1 MHVLLVGYGAM
12 GGALLKGWEIFCKV
26 TIVDPFKQG
35 CAKSIDELP
44 ASYYPNVIVIAVKPQ
59 MLEQV
64 MPAYTKFQNALFISI
79 AAGMPSKHYAQ
90 WLGEK
95 VRLSRVM
102 PNLPVIVSQGASA
115 YVLNEN
121 CTSNDDTIVSTLFEK
136 VGIVEKLANENLF
149 DAVTALSGSGP
160 AYVYYLCECLEQ
172 AAIELGLEQGF
183 AKQFARQTIIGA
195 AATLK
200 ELPISA
206 EELRANVTSKG
217 GTTEAALGVL
227 MDNNHLQTLFLTT
240 LKAAHR
246 RAQELAKLP

>member
-1 MHVLLVGYGAM
+1 MHILLVGYGAM
-12 GGALLKGWEIFCKV
+12 GEALSKGWESFSKITV
-26 TIVDPFKQG
+26 VDPFKDG
-35 CAKSIDELP
+35 CAKSIEELP
-44 ASYYPNVIVIAVKPQ
+44 VDYSPDVIIIAVKPQ
-59 MLEQV
+59 MLDQV
-64 MPAYTKFQNALFISI
+64 MPAYAKFNHALFISI
-79 AAGMPSKHYAQ
+79 AAGIPSKRYTQ

-102 PNLPVIVSQGASA
+102 PNLPVIVAQGASA

-121 CTSNDDTIVSTLFEK
+121 CTNDDDEIVSTLFAK
-136 VGIVEKLANENLF
+136 VGLVEKLENEDLF

-172 AAIELGLEQGF
+172 AAIEVGLEQEF
-183 AKQFARQTIIGA
+183 AKRFARQTIIGA

-200 ELPISA
+200 ELPASA

-217 GTTEAALGVL
+217 GTTEAALEVL

-246 RAQELAKLP
+246 RAQELAKRQ

>member
-12 GGALLKGWEIFCKV
+12 GAALLKGWEAFCKV
-26 TIVDPFKQG
+26 TIVDPFKEG

-44 ASYYPNVIVIAVKPQ
+44 ASYCPNVIVIAVKPQ
-59 MLEQV
+59 MLAQV
-64 MPAYTKFQNALFISI
+64 MPAYAKFQDALFISI
-79 AAGMPSKHYAQ
+79 AAGIPSNRYAQ

-121 CTSNDDTIVSTLFEK
+121 CTSNDDTIVITLFEK
-136 VGIVEKLANENLF
+136 VGIVEKLANEEMF

-160 AYVYYLCECLEQ
+160 AYVYHLGECLEQ
-172 AAIELGLEQGF
+172 AAIELGLDQDF
-183 AKQFARQTIIGA
+183 AMRFSRQTIIGA

-200 ELPISA
+200 ELPASA
-206 EELRANVTSKG
+206 EELRVNVTSKG

-227 MDNNHLQTLFLTT
+227 MGNNNLQRLFSHALI
-240 LKAAHR
+240 KAR
-246 RAQELAKLP
+246 DRAQELAI

>member
-12 GGALLKGWEIFCKV
+12 GAVLLKGWEAFCSV

-44 ASYYPNVIVIAVKPQ
+44 TDYSPNVIVIAVKPQ
-59 MLEQV
+59 MLAEV
-64 MPAYTKFQNALFISI
+64 IPAYAKFQDALFISI
-79 AAGMPSKHYAQ
+79 AAGVPSKRYIQ

-121 CTSNDDTIVSTLFEK
+121 CTNDDDTIVSTLFEK

-172 AAIELGLEQGF
+172 AAIELGLDQDF
-183 AKQFARQTIIGA
+183 AMRFSRQTIIGA

-200 ELPISA
+200 ELPASA
-206 EELRANVTSKG
+206 EELRVNVTSKG
-217 GTTEAALGVL
+217 GTTEAALEVL
-227 MDNNHLQTLFLTT
+227 MGSNNLQNLFSNA
-240 LKAAHR
+240 LKSAHK
-246 RAQELAKLP
+246 RAHELAI

>member
-1 MHVLLVGYGAM
+1 MHVLLVGYGSM
-12 GGALLKGWEIFCKV
+12 GGALLKGWEAFCNV

-35 CAKSIDELP
+35 CAKSVDELP
-44 ASYYPNVIVIAVKPQ
+44 TSYSPNVIVIAVKPQ
-59 MLEQV
+59 MLAQV
-64 MPAYTKFQNALFISI
+64 MPAYAKFQDALFISI
-79 AAGMPSKHYAQ
+79 AAGIPSRRYTQ

-121 CTSNDDTIVSTLFEK
+121 CTNDDDTIVSTLFEK
-136 VGIVEKLANENLF
+136 VGIIEKLANEEMF

-172 AAIELGLEQGF
+172 AAIELGLDQDLAMRF
-183 AKQFARQTIIGA
+183 SRQTIIGA

-200 ELPISA
+200 ELPASA
-206 EELRANVTSKG
+206 EELRVNVTSKG

-227 MDNNHLQTLFLTT
+227 MGNNNLQNLFSNA
-240 LKAAHR
+240 LKSAHK
-246 RAQELAKLP
+246 RAHELAI

>member
-12 GGALLKGWEIFCKV
+12 GAALLKGWETFYNV
-26 TIVDPFKQG
+26 TIVDPFKEG

-44 ASYYPNVIVIAVKPQ
+44 ADYCPNIVVIAVKPQ
-59 MLEQV
+59 MLAQV
-64 MPAYTKFQNALFISI
+64 MPAYAKFQGALFISI
-79 AAGMPSKHYAQ
+79 AAGIPSNRYTQ

-121 CTSNDDTIVSTLFEK
+121 CTSNDDTIVITLFEK
-136 VGIVEKLANENLF
+136 VGIVEKLANEEMF

-172 AAIELGLEQGF
+172 AAIELGLDQDF
-183 AKQFARQTIIGA
+183 AMRFARQTIIGA

-200 ELPISA
+200 ELPASA
-206 EELRANVTSKG
+206 EELRVNVTSKG

-227 MDNNHLQTLFLTT
+227 MGNNNLLNLFSHALT
-240 LKAAHR
+240 KAR
-246 RAQELAKLP
+246 DRAQELAI

>member
-12 GGALLKGWEIFCKV
+12 GGALLKGWEAFFKV
-26 TIVDPFKQG
+26 TIVDPFKEG
-35 CAKSIDELP
+35 CEKSIDELP
-44 ASYYPNVIVIAVKPQ
+44 TDYYPNVIVIAVKPQ
-59 MLEQV
+59 MLAEV
-64 MPAYTKFQNALFISI
+64 IPAYAKFQDALFISI
-79 AAGMPSKHYAQ
+79 AAGIPSNRYTQ
-90 WLGEK
+90 WLGGK

-121 CTSNDDTIVSTLFEK
+121 CTIDDDTIVSTLFEK

-160 AYVYYLCECLEQ
+160 AYVYHLCECLEQ
-172 AAIELGLEQGF
+172 AAVQLGLDKDF
-183 AKQFARQTIIGA
+183 AMRFARQTIIGA

-200 ELPISA
+200 ELPASA
-206 EELRANVTSKG
+206 EELRVNVTSKG

-227 MDNNHLQTLFLTT
+227 MGNSNLQRLFSQALT
-240 LKAAHR
+240 AAR
-246 RAQELAKLP
+246 DRAQELAI